1 MITVMTALEAIPK
14 ISELLTRLIKLTKDK
29 ETGALVQQIQQHQL
43 EIHTALVVADAK
55 IRDLERQLAEA
66 QAEEVRIHSSI
77 DFRWQSALGVEF
89 GWRFVRSARCQHCL
103 RMIGML
109 LAVRIAD
116 GHPAFPSRSCH
127 ASPHSYDFD
136 RDT

>member
-14 ISELLTRLIKLTKDK
+14 ISELLTRLIKLTKDR

-77 DFRWQSALGVEF
+77 EFRRGKRTGGVWMAFCPKCKMPALSSDDWDVTCSANC
-89 GWRFVRSARCQHCL
+89 GWTSSISKQEL
-103 RMIGML
+103 P
-109 LAVRIAD
+109 RIA
-116 GHPAFPSRSCH
+116 AQL
-127 ASPHSYDFD
+127 
-136 RDT
+136 